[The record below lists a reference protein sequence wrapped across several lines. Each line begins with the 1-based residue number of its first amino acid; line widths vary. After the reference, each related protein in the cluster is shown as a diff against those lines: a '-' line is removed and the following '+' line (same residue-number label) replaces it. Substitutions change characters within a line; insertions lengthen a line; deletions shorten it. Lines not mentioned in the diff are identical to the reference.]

1 MKKILESFGINLADV
16 SDIKNKLAE
25 AEAEMLEMDSHA
37 LYMALMEGFA
47 GWNNIS
53 DDEVIEKYTEIW
65 GSFDG

>member
-1 MKKILESFGINLADV
+1 MKYNSEQIDLMRD
-16 SDIKNKLAE
+16 KLAE